1 MKHLLITLLGFFL
14 AFKATAQVET
24 VIIEGKTYFVYPYQE
39 EVSNRQRYYEQ
50 YADKKEVLIRD
61 EQNRKVVSVEYEEII
76 HTSAQ
81 LKAAKKVSKRFI
93 QQLETAPYMMYDER
107 MNLMKDITPALE
119 KLPDGNYVQYYR
131 DLPYIKDRVL
141 RYRNDVVAGFF
152 TIKNNQLEGESTWFY
167 GNGKVLKKGKYYLG
181 SKQGMWSLLEYKAN
195 YEKFYTWT
203 GDKEHMTDEEIDKL
217 LIYDTLAEYVQ
228 FRNGIRNG
236 KYILRSNSDTLQIGE
251 YYDNKESGTWKK
263 YGYKKVKTKNEDG
276 EYFMR
281 PTEELILL
289 SQYTVNPNG
298 NSRAKSIIIRKDAIS
313 SKYRYQYEYEG
324 MEMGMNSKK
333 IKYYF
338 KDTSLAYGDNQSFPD
353 FTSFMTFTTA
363 KEELDLPEEEYH
375 SFEGGEEDYGYGYY
389 GDGEYGGEGY
399 FDGGYDYGYGYED
412 EDVEVYS
419 EDDIFKYIDGKRFL
433 INHLVDSLGYH
444 YNYEGELLEYHE
456 NGQLKY
462 RILVKDGKIIEQSPV
477 YFDNG
482 QMANNIYFKADSNI
496 YVQEFYDYFG
506 KLYHVARFDSTGR
519 GIVEKTEK
527 FDNTVLIRDRK
538 YGINWGE
545 PTLNYT
551 TYKDLEKGIES
562 RQLILEKIWK
572 EDSTVAAEGY
582 FDPNTRVFNYSEK
595 TLGGKPFLAE
605 ETTFGDDY
613 QSVTSKSE
621 IRYKNVQLNTLSSGT
636 YEEWNRFYGFPSARS
651 DSDSVSLQ
659 ARVLGWRE
667 LYNAERDNELF
678 VNGIPF
684 TGKVHGVS
692 GASKYKFSASNKS
705 ISYAMPSSAA
715 DKKAYYKTMKQYHK
729 GKNPELL
736 DAYTPDF
743 GGIGKITQVP
753 ATLIYAFYQIK
764 NDYGN
769 GVYDLDNSFL
779 DLMDE
784 DEFRY
789 NYEYEGYYEGKA
801 SKRSTPT
808 EVEGTYVS
816 GKMEGL
822 WTVKD
827 QYGKTLR
834 EYNYAGGEING
845 TSNMYSV
852 EYPAVKLSRKQKKR
866 ISNGDYY
873 YDEYYERNDIPEE
886 YAYTKPKKKTY
897 FLETKWEYANG
908 YPNGAKIT
916 FNWLG
921 DTIAFV
927 NYKNGNEDGKSYERN
942 KLLYAERYYEDGA
955 EDGPTRTWLTPVGR
969 DSILLFELNFQN
981 GALQGQSLAFH
992 TNGKI
997 AKKGFFLAGQ
1007 PIDDYEAFDT
1017 LGVRYQYVKFQFNQ
1031 PVEEKIWEENQLSVK
1046 YEFDWKD
1053 SVYFNVRDI
1062 TNASSI
1068 DRLINQIGF
1077 DDGAFNSP
1085 YYGRPS
1091 VLDKTGV
1098 SYKMTKYYPNDTVA
1112 RTGQIEKGKKVGIW
1126 NYYNYDGV
1134 KLIEVNYFD
1143 TIIQIN
1149 DTLKF
1154 KSKGI
1159 LTYVDKK
1166 GVVLSKNWIIEKFEK
1181 YDCAHTDHNEER
1193 MLICFW
1199 EKDTAQHRMNGY
1211 TKNYYDNGS
1220 IQNEGYV
1227 KNGIPVGVWKMY
1239 DVDGHLSH
1247 VGTYNHGKREGRW
1260 LSGDLGDVKN
1270 MSEICLNP
1278 NLQNLDEILS
1288 YQEKLLDIS
1297 VIYYSNG
1304 KEIRREYYGI
1314 NKNNGKAP
1322 EGYGHDDYFIEG
1334 Y

>member
-1 MKHLLITLLGFFL
+1 MKHLLITLIGFFL
-14 AFKATAQVET
+14 AFKATSQVET

-50 YADKKEVLIRD
+50 YADKKEILIRD
-61 EQNRKVVSVEYEEII
+61 DQNRKVVSVEYEEIY
-76 HTSAQ
+76 HTPAQ
-81 LKAAKKVSKRFI
+81 VKAAKKASKHFI
-93 QQLETAPYMMYDER
+93 HQLEVAPHMMYDEK
-107 MNLMKDITPALE
+107 MTLMKDITPALE

-131 DLPYIKDRVL
+131 DIPYIKDRVL
-141 RYRNDVVAGFF
+141 RYKNDVIAGFF

-181 SKQGMWSLLEYKAN
+181 SKQGVWSLLEYEAN
-195 YEKFYTWT
+195 YEKFYTST
-203 GDKEHMTDEEIDKL
+203 RDIDQMTEEQIDNL

-236 KYILRSNSDTLQIGE
+236 KYIMKSNSDTLQIGE
-251 YYDNKESGTWKK
+251 YYDNRESGTWKK
-263 YGYKKVKTKNEDG
+263 YGYKKVKTKGVDG
-276 EYFMR
+276 KYYM
-281 PTEELILL
+281 TATNELILK

-298 NSRAKSIIIRKDAIS
+298 DSRAKSVIIRKDAIS
-313 SKYRYQYEYEG
+313 SKYRYQYEYDYETL
-324 MEMGMNSKK
+324 NPKK
-333 IKYYF
+333 VKFYF

-353 FTSFMTFTTA
+353 FTSFMTFATA

-389 GDGEYGGEGY
+389 GDGEYGGEY
-399 FDGGYDYGYGYED
+399 YDGAYDPYGYGY
-412 EDVEVYS
+412 DVEEEVYS
-419 EDDIFKYIDGKRFL
+419 DDDIFKYIDGKRFL

-444 YNYEGELLEYHE
+444 YNYEGEMLEYHD

-462 RILVKDGKIIEQSPV
+462 RILVKDGKIVEQSPC

-482 QMANNIYFKADSNI
+482 QIANNVYFKADSNI
-496 YVQEFYDYFG
+496 YVEEFYDYFG

-527 FDNTVLIRDRK
+527 FDNTVMIRDRK

-545 PTLNYT
+545 PTLNYS
-551 TYKDLEKGIES
+551 TYKELEKGIEN
-562 RQLILEKIWK
+562 RQLVIEKIWK

-582 FDPNTRVFNYSEK
+582 FDPNTRIFSYSEK
-595 TLGGKPFLAE
+595 TLSKKPYLSQE
-605 ETTFGDDY
+605 VTFGEDY
-613 QSVTSKSE
+613 ESVTAKSE
-621 IRYKNVQLNTLSSGT
+621 VKYKNIQLNTLSSGT

-659 ARVLGWRE
+659 ARVLGWE
-667 LYNAERDNELF
+667 QLYNMERDNELL

-684 TGKVHGVS
+684 TGKVHGIS
-692 GASKYKFSASNKS
+692 GTSKYKFSATDKAINYSMPTS
-705 ISYAMPSSAA
+705 IA
-715 DKKAYYKTMKQYHK
+715 DQKAYYKTMKQFHK
-729 GKNPELL
+729 GKTPELL
-736 DAYTPDF
+736 DAYVPEF
-743 GGIGKITQVP
+743 AEIGKITQIP
-753 ATLIYAFYQIK
+753 ASVIYPFYQIK
-764 NDYGN
+764 NDYGS
-769 GVYDLDNSFL
+769 GSYGLDDAFSDLAS
-779 DLMDE
+779 E
-784 DEFRY
+784 EEY
-789 NYEYEGYYEGKA
+789 YPYEYEDYYNNRRV

-808 EVEGTYVS
+808 EIEGKYIN

-827 QYGKTLR
+827 QYGKVVR
-834 EYNYAGGEING
+834 EFSYMGGEMNG
-845 TSNMYSV
+845 TSNMYSI
-852 EYPAVKLSRKQKKR
+852 EYPKEKLSRKQKHLR
-866 ISNGDYY
+866 GDMYYGDEEYY
-873 YDEYYERNDIPEE
+873 YGPRIPEE
-886 YAYTKPKKKTY
+886 YNYPKPKKKTY
-897 FLETKWEYANG
+897 YLETKWEYANG

-921 DTIAFV
+921 DTIAYV
-927 NYKNGNEDGKSYERN
+927 NYKNGNEDGKSFERN
-942 KLLYAERYYEDGA
+942 KLFYAERYYEDGA
-955 EDGPTRTWLTPVGR
+955 EDGPARTWLTPIGK

-997 AKKGFFLAGQ
+997 AKKGFFLSGQ

-1017 LGVRYQYVKFQFNQ
+1017 LGVRYQYVKFQYNQ
-1031 PVEEKIWEENQLSVK
+1031 PVEEKIWEENQLSVR

-1077 DDGAFNSP
+1077 DDGAFSSP

-1098 SYKMTKYYPNDTVA
+1098 NYKMTKYYPNDTVA
-1112 RTGQIEKGKKVGIW
+1112 RTGQIEKGKKVGVW
-1126 NYYNYDGV
+1126 NYYSYEGV
-1134 KLIEVNYFD
+1134 KLMEVNYFD

-1193 MLICFW
+1193 MLLCFW
-1199 EKDTAQHRMNGY
+1199 EKDTAQHRINGY

-1220 IQNEGYV
+1220 IQNEGFV

-1247 VGTYNHGKREGRW
+1247 VGTYNNGKREGRW

-1278 NLQNLDEILS
+1278 NLQNLDEILN
-1288 YQEKLLDIS
+1288 YQENLLDIS
-1297 VIYYSNG
+1297 VIYYNNG

-1322 EGYGHDDYFIEG
+1322 KGYGRDDYFIDG